1 MNVAE
6 RMGRLGTE
14 SAFEVLARARALE
27 RQGREVVHL
36 EIGEPDFD
44 TPAHIK
50 EAAKRAL
57 DAGAT
62 HYGPSAGLPELREAI
77 AKHIGET
84 RGVPVS
90 PEQVVVTPGAKPIM
104 FFTILALIGRG
115 DECIYPNPGFP
126 IYESVIN
133 FAGGVPVPIPLR
145 EESGFG
151 FDMALFEQRVSAK
164 TKLIIVNSPQNPT
177 GGVLDRGQI
186 ERIAQIAA
194 ERRIPVLTDEIYRQF
209 LYDGEF
215 VSFYAQPGMHAQSIL
230 LDGFS
235 KTFAMTGWRLGYGV
249 MPVDLAEHVTR
260 LMVNSNS
267 CTASFVQLA
276 GVAALHRR
284 SDAGRADGGRVQAP
298 PRHHRRRAESTA
310 RRELPLAARGVLRL
324 PERHRHPPAVQ
335 RGRRAAAAGGR
346 RGRAVRHGVRR
357 ARRGLSAPV
366 VRQLRGQSPQGA
378 GADAARVRSLRALSA
393 PGAR

>member
-1 MNVAE
+1 MKVAE

-14 SAFEVLARARALE
+14 SAFEVLARAKALE
-27 RQGREVVHL
+27 RQGKEIVHL

-57 DAGAT
+57 DANAT

-77 AKHIGET
+77 AKHTTET

-104 FFTILALIGRG
+104 FFTIMALVDRG
-115 DECIYPNPGFP
+115 DEVIYPNPGFP

-133 FAGGVPVPIPLR
+133 FVGGVPVPIPLR
-145 EESGFG
+145 EESDFG
-151 FDMALFEQRVSAK
+151 FDLDLFEKRLSPK
-164 TKLIIVNSPQNPT
+164 TKLIIVNSPENPT
-177 GGVLDRGQI
+177 GGVLDRAQI
-186 ERIAQIAA
+186 ERIARLAT
-194 ERRIPVLTDEIYRQF
+194 ERNIPVMTDEIYRQF

-215 VSFYAQPGMHAQSIL
+215 VSFYAQPGMHQRAIL

-235 KTFAMTGWRLGYGV
+235 KSYAMTGWRLGYGV
-249 MPVDLAEHVTR
+249 MPAELAEHVTR

-276 GVAALHRR
+276 GVAALQGDHDPVRKMV
-284 SDAGRADGGRVQAP
+284 AEFK
-298 PRHHRRRAESTA
+298 RRRDIVVDGLNKLPGVTCKRPRGAFYVFPNITGSKRTSAEVADRLLQEAGVAVLSGAAFGAHGEGYLRISYANSETNLRKALERMRPVFEAFA
-310 RRELPLAARGVLRL
+310 R
-324 PERHRHPPAVQ
+324 
-335 RGRRAAAAGGR
+335 
-346 RGRAVRHGVRR
+346 
-357 ARRGLSAPV
+357 
-366 VRQLRGQSPQGA
+366 
-378 GADAARVRSLRALSA
+378 
-393 PGAR
+393 